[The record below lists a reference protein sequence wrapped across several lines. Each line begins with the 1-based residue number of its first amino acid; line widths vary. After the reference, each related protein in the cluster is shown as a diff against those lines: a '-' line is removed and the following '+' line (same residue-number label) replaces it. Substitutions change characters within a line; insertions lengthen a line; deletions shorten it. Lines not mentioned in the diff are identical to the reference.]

1 MMDWERLFYDIRNG
15 YKNMAIILFT
25 IAICAGILAGFIV
38 LVGLLIG
45 KCSFQWWFI
54 PFWVLDLTMIAGCIG
69 DI

>member
-1 MMDWERLFYDIRNG
+1 
-15 YKNMAIILFT
+15 MAIILFT